1 MPTIE
6 LLPNQS
12 LLYDELRNGD
22 HAVIG
27 VGGGRGSS
35 KSSGADR
42 CILTLMYEIPGI
54 RICLIMKLWSTQIV
68 PFHLEQLRHSFPWLT
83 DNLRMSSPALLQLNG
98 SSCEFKAAQ
107 NYDSVELAFRSGNYD
122 VIFVDQAEQFSLR
135 EISEM
140 RKCCRSTKIKFPIG
154 KMVLLFNMRGSGIQD
169 LKKMFVNKEIGDPN
183 DYIFF
188 KFDPWSNYTWVQ
200 NALIKD
206 GYSVKDYYRW
216 TDDQRKEYAALKGP
230 YTKMLS
236 EGDPVISKADWEG
249 SWDTV
254 EGAYFANSFDLES
267 TRLSPSIVDSMK
279 KPWANSWIAGDWG
292 KSHYTAIIWNYRIAL
307 SPSEASK
314 YLGWSGLS
322 KPINVIVTYR
332 EMLVNDRTSTEIG
345 RLIVESTPTIERPLI
360 HAFYLSPECVTDDP
374 NSVGSQI
381 GKETR
386 PMGMPYPI
394 KADNDRKGGY
404 TLMDKLLKASKFKG
418 IDPDGIQFDDAWLI
432 SSECPQLLASIPIL
446 MRDPKDLD
454 NVLKT
459 DLSST
464 KIEQDI
470 SEAARYSLKSM
481 LAPKKMTEQDKFN
494 VAMNNATPMERMQI
508 AWSYANKKNKPKT
521 QYLPPSWVGNYK
533 K

>member
-42 CILTLMYEIPGI
+42 CILSLMYEIPGI

-279 KPWANSWIAGDWG
+279 KPWANS
-292 KSHYTAIIWNYRIAL
+292 T
-307 SPSEASK
+307 
-314 YLGWSGLS
+314 
-322 KPINVIVTYR
+322 
-332 EMLVNDRTSTEIG
+332 
-345 RLIVESTPTIERPLI
+345 
-360 HAFYLSPECVTDDP
+360 
-374 NSVGSQI
+374 
-381 GKETR
+381 
-386 PMGMPYPI
+386 
-394 KADNDRKGGY
+394 
-404 TLMDKLLKASKFKG
+404 
-418 IDPDGIQFDDAWLI
+418 
-432 SSECPQLLASIPIL
+432 
-446 MRDPKDLD
+446 
-454 NVLKT
+454 
-459 DLSST
+459 
-464 KIEQDI
+464 
-470 SEAARYSLKSM
+470 
-481 LAPKKMTEQDKFN
+481 
-494 VAMNNATPMERMQI
+494 
-508 AWSYANKKNKPKT
+508 
-521 QYLPPSWVGNYK
+521 
-533 K
+533 